1 MARTLAGKWRADGAA
16 WRGLGRPGARAGR
29 RAPVPAGIS
38 ASGTEPRPKPPVFA
52 GCLARALRANG
63 WTAPGIAL
71 AIGLVGTPA
80 VMSQTAHA
88 GAWTYEAGTGQ
99 AILQGSAVTSANAF
113 GPSSELFAS
122 RSFDKVEAT
131 LTFEYGLTDWLT
143 LIAAPQ
149 LLYVDLGP
157 PWPSS
162 YAGPGYT
169 DLGARARL
177 WQGDGPLGA
186 AVVSAQ
192 IVARLPGTGDSAS
205 AAAVGY
211 QDAELDLRL
220 LFGTSFMLWQKPA
233 YLDLQIAQ
241 RQRFG
246 DPPDELRFDATLGV
260 RVAPRW
266 QVLVQSFN
274 VISEG
279 AGEGPDFSASYE
291 YYKLQLS
298 GAYDLSAAL
307 TVQVGIIGT
316 VFARNAP
323 QETGAVASAL
333 YRF

>member
-1 MARTLAGKWRADGAA
+1 MRTAQGRAGAGVARLGIAGFCAGVSGLA
-16 WRGLGRPGARAGR
+16 ARA
-29 RAPVPAGIS
+29 APALAVALGGTGPAG
-38 ASGTEPRPKPPVFA
+38 
-52 GCLARALRANG
+52 
-63 WTAPGIAL
+63 
-71 AIGLVGTPA
+71 
-80 VMSQTAHA
+80 A
-88 GAWTYEAGTGQ
+88 GAWTYAAGSGQ
-99 AILQGSAVTSANAF
+99 VILEGSAVTSSNAF
-113 GPSSELFAS
+113 GPSSELYAS
-122 RSFDKVEAT
+122 RPFDKVETT
-131 LTFEYGLTDWLT
+131 LTFEYGATDWLT

-162 YAGPGYT
+162 YAGPGYV
-169 DLGARARL
+169 DLGARVRL
-177 WQGDGPLGA
+177 WQGEGPLGPT
-186 AVVSAQ
+186 VVSAQ
-192 IVARLPGTGDSAS
+192 VVARLPGTGDSAS

-220 LFGTSFMLWQKPA
+220 LAGTSFSLWQKPA

-246 DPPDELRFDATLGV
+246 DPPDEFRFDATLGV

-266 QVLVQSFN
+266 QVLLQSFN

-291 YYKLQLS
+291 YYKVKVS
-298 GAYDLSAAL
+298 GAYDLTAAL
-307 TVQVGIIGT
+307 TLQVGLIGT

-323 QETGAVASAL
+323 QESGAVASAL